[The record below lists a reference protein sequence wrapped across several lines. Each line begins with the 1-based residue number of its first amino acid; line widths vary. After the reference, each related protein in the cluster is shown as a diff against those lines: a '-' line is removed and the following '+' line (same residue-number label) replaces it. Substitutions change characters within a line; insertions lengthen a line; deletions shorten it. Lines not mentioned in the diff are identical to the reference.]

1 MTRTDA
7 WPLRSRV
14 STVLFPDFDG
24 FAART
29 PLAVTRRPSVD
40 SSSPPDGA
48 WIGLGNVPLPVTWM
62 SASPGRT
69 SSWPYGSASFPA
81 TWRTEPRC
89 GGVALSGS
97 RTMIP
102 PFASPMANR
111 GSVPRRPASAVTVP
125 RTTIRLPTG
134 ARRAAAGSRIAGV
147 GLGVGL
153 GRGVGFGP
161 ASGLAEV
168 SATASV
174 RGSRSGSATG
184 RVSGWARASAWGLDR
199 ARAPRAP
206 RQAWRGC
213 DSRSSRCRCCRAA
226 RAGRSRPRTC
236 RLAAR
241 GLPAHRVR

>member
-1 MTRTDA
+1 M
-7 WPLRSRV
+7 
-14 STVLFPDFDG
+14 LFPDFDG
-24 FAART
+24 FALRT

-40 SSSPPDGA
+40 SSSPPGGA
-48 WIGLGNVPLPVTWM
+48 CIGLGNVPLPVTWT
-62 SASPGRT
+62 SASPGRI

-89 GGVALSGS
+89 GAVAPSGS

-102 PFASPMANR
+102 PLASPMANR

-134 ARRAAAGSRIAGV
+134 ASRAAAGSRIAGL

-153 GRGVGFGP
+153 GRGVGLGWP

-168 SATASV
+168 SAMASV
-174 RGSRSGSATG
+174 RGSRSGSVTG
-184 RVSGWARASAWGLDR
+184 RVSGWARASASGLDR
-199 ARAPRAP
+199 APAPRAP

-213 DSRSSRCRCCRAA
+213 DSRSSRCRCCRVG
-226 RAGRSRPRTC
+226 RAGRSRPRTY
-236 RLAAR
+236 RLAGR